1 VCQKWISKSKFH
13 IGVSDNASNVTLA
26 PNSDTDLEA
35 PDDLRARAMAEPEE
49 FDDADDDDD
58 EDRFPPLAPM
68 HEGSAGCF
76 SHLLNLIVEV
86 RSTHSSTLYSFA

>member
-1 VCQKWISKSKFH
+1 MCQKWIGKSKFH

-26 PNSDTDLEA
+26 LNSDTDLEA

-49 FDDADDDDD
+49 FDDADDDD
-58 EDRFPPLAPM
+58 EDRFPPLPPM

-76 SHLLNLIVEV
+76 AHLLNLIVEV
-86 RSTHSSTLYSFA
+86 STKYTFFYSFA